1 MQVCR
6 SGSTEGEGHDE
17 APPSVNDGNDDD
29 TNLYTQMTA
38 AGRPARGRERGDDSS
53 LRPPDV
59 NARRRGGRGQTGE
72 KQTQSDTDSTRQQTA
87 TPIAGGSA
95 RRAAAYKAAL
105 AT

>member
-17 APPSVNDGNDDD
+17 APPNVNDDNDDD

-72 KQTQSDTDSTRQQTA
+72 KQTQSDTNSTRQQTA
-87 TPIAGGSA
+87 TPTTGGSA